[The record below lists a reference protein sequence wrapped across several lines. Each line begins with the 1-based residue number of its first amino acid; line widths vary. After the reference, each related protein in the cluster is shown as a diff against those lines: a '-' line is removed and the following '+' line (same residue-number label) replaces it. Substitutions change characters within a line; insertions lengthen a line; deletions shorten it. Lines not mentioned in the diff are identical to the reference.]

1 MAFMEI
7 GQKVK
12 VRRLRQPLPQEA
24 IARVKQNPKGEIV
37 DYKMTDGS
45 SIGYV
50 VRLEID
56 LTTWFFEEE
65 LEAVS

>member
-1 MAFMEI
+1 MEI

-12 VRRLRQPLPQEA
+12 VRRLRQPLPKEA
-24 IARVKQNPKGEIV
+24 IERLKQNPAGEIV

-45 SIGYV
+45 SVGYV

-65 LEAVS
+65 LEAV

>member
-1 MAFMEI
+1 MEI

-12 VRRLRQPLPQEA
+12 VRRLRQRLPQKA
-24 IARVKQNPKGEIV
+24 LDRLQQNPKGEIV

-45 SIGYV
+45 GIGYI

-56 LTTWFFEEE
+56 LTTWFFEDE
-65 LEAVS
+65 LEAVQ